1 MPKGEL
7 MNLSHLYYFRKLVE
21 VGNYSDAADELFIA
35 QPTLSLAVSSLEKEL
50 GAPLLKKKRN
60 GVELT
65 EDGEEFYTATLTATN
80 ALDSSI
86 ASIKQRAANE
96 YDSIRLGAVYSIQS
110 PEWSRLISQ
119 FRRTVDS
126 RLHIDVRQGT
136 TSSLFR
142 DLKAGEVDLIFSGIP
157 LGGDSEVT
165 SIPCFTQGI
174 TLVVNQDS
182 PLAARDKISLDELS
196 GLRQQVISY
205 TLKGGPFETELKQLL
220 ENYPRLNV
228 RCNYSDE
235 ITLCSLVV
243 ADPGIVAL
251 ACHSWLVSTFPNVRT
266 VELEDAPKDF
276 HQFYMSYRKRGRKAL
291 AVEAFL
297 DMAKNYDFINVSP
310 SYKEEEG
317 VAAQEGASVGDASA
331 EGAAAK
337 NATVQGAADEGE
349 PGVATKA
356 AGGVKAE
363 DSAAKPV
370 SAATEKVADSA
381 AKVADDVAAKVA
393 D

>member
-1 MPKGEL
+1 

-126 RLHIDVRQGT
+126 RLRIDVRQGT

-310 SYKEEEG
+310 SYREEGEG
-317 VAAQEGASVGDASA
+317 VAAQEGVSVGDASA